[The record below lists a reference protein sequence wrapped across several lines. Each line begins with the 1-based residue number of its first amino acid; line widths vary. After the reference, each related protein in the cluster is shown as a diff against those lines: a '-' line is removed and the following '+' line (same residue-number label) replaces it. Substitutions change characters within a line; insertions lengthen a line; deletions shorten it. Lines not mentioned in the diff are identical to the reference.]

1 MDLSAINSNFKNF
14 LEEVGSY
21 YSVVDDQ
28 EVQILRKKQDECY
41 KNFLDVHLEYTKC
54 VQQIDDKYSD
64 LNKTFKFKTEKA
76 AKSYKSCLQHKKVE
90 ECHERTWKHLH
101 ENMKQYISL
110 LRRIDTQT
118 IKY

>member
-1 MDLSAINSNFKNF
+1 MDFQAINSNYKNF
-14 LEEVGSY
+14 LEELASY

-28 EVQILRKKQDECY
+28 EVQILRKKQDACSE
-41 KNFLDVHLEYTKC
+41 NFLDVHYEYTKC
-54 VQQIDDKYSD
+54 VEQIDEKYTV

-76 AKSYKSCLQHKKVE
+76 AKSYRSCLQHKKIE
-90 ECHERTWKHLH
+90 ECHERTWKQMH
-101 ENMKQYISL
+101 ENMKQYITL